1 MKHRLSADNGMQ
13 LLLDVSETCKTHTLP
28 LFSTYGCVLAED
40 VTARLPVPPFARSPY
55 DGYAFRSAD
64 TVSASPE
71 HPVVLRI
78 LEELPAG
85 TVPTMPVTAGSA
97 SKILTGAPVPS
108 GADTIVKYEETVFT
122 AETVSLSSPYNPGN
136 IVAMGEDVSVGTLLA
151 QKGTLITGPLMGV
164 LAGQGF
170 SSVQVYRRPVVSV
183 ISTGSELVQV
193 GSPLPG
199 GKLYSTNLYTL
210 GGLLR
215 DLGVEVLDGGTV
227 ADNPDAISAR
237 IARELDTADMV
248 ITTGGASVGDYDYT
262 KVASVRAGAEILFK
276 KLAFK
281 PGGSMMAGVKN
292 GKVILG
298 LSGNPGAAAI
308 GLLRVASPY
317 IRKLC
322 GRSDLQYETIQV
334 QLKKPLKKASPQM
347 RFLRG
352 HLSVEGGTAFF
363 LENRSQGNGSVS
375 SLLQCD
381 LLAEIPAGSPPLD
394 AGTMVKAYRITI

>member
-1 MKHRLSADNGMQ
+1 MECRFSAADGVQ
-13 LLLDVSETCKTHTLP
+13 LLLRLPVICQTCTLS
-28 LFSTYGCVLAED
+28 LFSSCGRILAED
-40 VTARLPVPPFARSPY
+40 ISARLPVPPFARSPY

-71 HPVVLRI
+71 HPAVLRI

-85 TVPTMPVTAGSA
+85 TVPTLPVTEGTAA
-97 SKILTGAPVPS
+97 KILTGAPVPP
-108 GADTIVKYEETVFT
+108 GADTIVKYEETAFT
-122 AETVSLSSPYNPGN
+122 SNTVSLFSPYTPRN
-136 IVAMGEDVSVGTLLA
+136 IVPIGEDVTVGTVLA
-151 QKGTLITGPLMGV
+151 RRGTLITGPLMGT
-164 LAGQGF
+164 LAGQGI
-170 SSVQVYRRPVVSV
+170 SSVQVYRRPVVSI

-193 GSPLPG
+193 GSSLPD
-199 GKLYSTNLYTL
+199 GKIYGTNLYTL

-227 ADNPDAISAR
+227 ADNPDIISTR
-237 IARELDTADMV
+237 IVRELGAADMV

-262 KVASVRAGAEILFK
+262 RAATLQAGAKILFK

-322 GRSDLQYETIQV
+322 GRSDLFYEEIQV
-334 QLKKPLKKASPQM
+334 LLKRPVDKASPQM

-352 HLSVEGGTAFF
+352 RLAVENGAAFF
-363 LENRSQGNGSVS
+363 LENRSQKNGSIS

-381 LLAEIPAGSPPLD
+381 LLAEISAGSPPLD
-394 AGTMVKAYRITI
+394 AGTMVKAYRITT